1 MMILYYILYDTVY
14 QSILFSLHPYSS
26 FVDLID
32 MQLQSRKNKIE
43 TKNSYDNDEYDE
55 KVRGGGACACMGKSR
70 RECEISVTVWVSYKP
85 SALPQFCK
93 FHIKTWIIADAE
105 TKMITI

>member
-43 TKNSYDNDEYDE
+43 TINSYVNDEYDE
-55 KVRGGGACACMGKSR
+55 KVRGGGHVRVWGR
-70 RECEISVTVWVSYKP
+70 VGESVRY
-85 SALPQFCK
+85 Q
-93 FHIKTWIIADAE
+93 
-105 TKMITI
+105 